1 MTIQITII
9 GLGQIGASFGLALQS
24 KEELLKRVGHDKE
37 LSIAR
42 QAEKIKAV
50 DRVEANLHR
59 AVREADL
66 VLLCLPVDQLH
77 ETMQMIAEDLKEGA
91 VVMDTGPAK
100 ETTSAWAA
108 ELFSAG
114 RYYIGLTPV
123 LNPSYLHATESG
135 IDAARPDLFQG
146 GLMAIV
152 TPHQTESAAIKL
164 AADLTRLVGAN
175 PLFADPVEMDG
186 LMSATHLLPQLMAA
200 ALLNATIDQPGWREA
215 RKVAGRAYA
224 EASAPM
230 AHLANEPEA
239 LGVSSILNRENLLRL
254 LDSTIA
260 SLEAIRGDIDA
271 KDETALNGRL
281 KRAREGRQIWWAERQ
296 SGSWGDGAEEAPMPQ
311 TPGALS
317 RMFGIGKPPKSKT
330 ESK

>member
-1 MTIQITII
+1 MTVQITII

-24 KEELLKRVGHDKE
+24 RQEQLKRVGHDKE

-59 AVREADL
+59 AVHEADL
-66 VLLCLPVDQLH
+66 VLLCLPVGQLH
-77 ETMQMIAEDLKEGA
+77 ETMQLIAEDLKEGA

-100 ETTSAWAA
+100 EMASAWAA
-108 ELFSAG
+108 ELFPAG

-123 LNPSYLHATESG
+123 INPNYLHASQSG
-135 IDAARPDLFQG
+135 IEAARPDLFQD

-152 TPHQTESAAIKL
+152 APHQTESAAIKL
-164 AADLTRLVGAN
+164 ASDLTNLVGAK

-200 ALLNATIDQPGWREA
+200 ALLDVTVDRPGWREG

-230 AHLANEPEA
+230 AHLANEPES
-239 LGVSSILNRENLLRL
+239 LGASSILNRDNLLRL
-254 LDSTIA
+254 LDSAIV
-260 SLEAIRGDIDA
+260 SLEAMRDDIDA
-271 KDETALNGRL
+271 KDQTALNERL
-281 KRAREGRQIWWAERQ
+281 KRARAGREIWWAERQ
-296 SGSWGDGAEEAPMPQ
+296 TGNWGDGEAEAVIPE
-311 TPGALS
+311 TPGVFG
-317 RMFGIGKPPKSKT
+317 RMFGIGKNPKTKSK
-330 ESK
+330 

>member
-24 KEELLKRVGHDKE
+24 REDQMKRVGHDKE

-42 QAEKIKAV
+42 QAEKIKAI
-50 DRVEANLHR
+50 DRVEANLHK
-59 AVREADL
+59 AVRDADL
-66 VLLCLPVDQLH
+66 VLLCLPVGQLH
-77 ETMQMIAEDLKEGA
+77 ETMRMIAEDLKEGA

-100 ETTSAWAA
+100 EMAAAWAV
-108 ELFSAG
+108 ELFPAG

-123 LNPSYLHATESG
+123 LNPSYLHASESG
-135 IDAARPDLFQG
+135 IEAARSDLFQG
-146 GLMAIV
+146 GVMAIV
-152 TPHQTESAAIKL
+152 APQQTESAAIKL

-224 EASAPM
+224 EASAPI
-230 AHLANEPEA
+230 AHLANEPES
-239 LGVSSILNRENLLRL
+239 LGADSILNRENLLRL
-254 LDSTIA
+254 LDSATV
-260 SLEAIRGDIDA
+260 SLEAMRGDIEA
-271 KDETALNGRL
+271 GDETALNESL
-281 KRAREGRQIWWAERQ
+281 KRARAGREIWWAERQ
-296 SGSWGDGAEEAPMPQ
+296 TGSWGDGAAEVAIPE
-311 TPGALS
+311 TPGVFG
-317 RMFGIGKPPKSKT
+317 RMFGIGKKPKIKSK
-330 ESK
+330 

>member
-9 GLGQIGASFGLALQS
+9 GLGQIGASFGLALQTRQ
-24 KEELLKRVGHDKE
+24 EQLKRVGHDKE
-37 LSIAR
+37 ISIAR
-42 QAEKIKAV
+42 QAEKLKAI
-50 DRVEANLHR
+50 DRVEVNLHR

-66 VLLCLPVDQLH
+66 VLLCLPVGQLQ

-100 ETTSAWAA
+100 EVAFAWAA

-135 IDAARPDLFQG
+135 IEAARPDLFRG

-152 TPHQTESAAIKL
+152 APQQTESAAIKL

-175 PLFADPVEMDG
+175 PLFADPVEIDG

-200 ALLNATIDQPGWREA
+200 ALLNTTIDQPGWREG

-224 EASAPM
+224 EASAPI
-230 AHLANEPEA
+230 AHLANEPES
-239 LGVSSILNRENLLRL
+239 LGASAILNRENLLRL
-254 LDSTIA
+254 LDNAIA
-260 SLEAIRGDIDA
+260 SLEGMRGDIDV
-271 KDETALNGRL
+271 KDETALNERL
-281 KRAREGRQIWWAERQ
+281 KRAREGRETWWAERQ
-296 SGSWGDGAEEAPMPQ
+296 TGSWGDGAPEVDMPE
-311 TPGALS
+311 TPGVFG
-317 RMFGIGKPPKSKT
+317 RMFGIGKNPKTKSK
-330 ESK
+330 